1 MTEQT
6 INIEKTV
13 NSFKF
18 VPGLTRRVVRS
29 WIKRERQSPRPQS
42 IPWTPLSKPLADCSL
57 ALISTAG
64 LVLKEEQP
72 FDQEGERQNPW
83 WGDPSYRLL
92 PHTVSEK
99 DIRLCHLHVNPIY
112 TEQDLNCIFPLQR
125 LRELVDEPGPSGA
138 HSLLLHGLYSAAASL
153 IGGERAGH
161 DPPFTSRE
169 SGRGSPGTGLTF
181 LLLVRRTGTTGNRSQ
196 RHLHHFTLPY
206 CRFYRFG

>member
-99 DIRLCHLHVNPIY
+99 DIRLCHLHVNPAFV
-112 TEQDLNCIFPLQR
+112 EQDLNCIFPLQR
-125 LRELVDEPGPSGA
+125 LGELVDEG
-138 HSLLLHGLYSAAASL
+138 SLGRLAPTHYSFMGYILRPQVLL
-153 IGGERAGH
+153 E
-161 DPPFTSRE
+161 E
-169 SGRGSPGTGLTF
+169 SVPAMIRHLQAEKVDAV
-181 LLLVRRTGTTGNRSQ
+181 LLV
-196 RHLHHFTLPY
+196 PV
-206 CRFYRFG
+206 